1 MTFHSANMT
10 GNAPAQSSVHEM
22 QQRVISAFGGEN
34 VEKISKV
41 FERLREG
48 MVAGE
53 ICGKPL
59 ADAEAACLVEL
70 LERLGWVP
78 SFELFIQA
86 MPHFPEDFG
95 ITDLREVCGRLG
107 FTSEETILNANEIEQ
122 SLLPGLVLDFGPD
135 PLIIV
140 HELAAGLV
148 LIDPLSGKRQP
159 LNSTKKLKL
168 VLFRPIVASAPN
180 GLNKSWFGLLR
191 RHFSKTFM
199 VLLGITFLINLMV
212 IATSLT
218 VMAIY
223 DSVLPAGAMDTLAA
237 IVLGVAVALMFELW
251 LRRVRAQAIGH
262 LAARIEYLIG
272 SSIFAKLTALPLDM
286 VANVPVGSQIAR
298 LKQFETIRDLVTG
311 ALVTVGLEIP
321 FVFLFTGFLFLM
333 GGPLGFVPAVLIACY
348 TLIAFLMFPIVRR
361 LTAEA
366 SNERSIQYRLVLDT
380 LSNLRTIRS
389 LGCEEF
395 WLERIS
401 DGSVKFSRAKRKARE
416 ANRILSTL
424 SSAAVPLTGGAT
436 VFLGSLM
443 VMDQTLTVGSLIASM
458 IVVWRIITP
467 VQQGMLLLSGYA
479 DLSRQISQLDRLMA
493 LPDEAGFEE
502 NKVHKMLVGAVGFE
516 RLTFRY
522 RDTIE
527 PSLLGVQL
535 DIGAGELVAIGGSS
549 GAGKTTFLRMILNL
563 YQPQS
568 GAVTIDG
575 KNIRQIPVSAIR
587 SAIGYVPQI
596 PSSFHGTIAQN
607 LRLGAPAASDKEL
620 SDLAAEFGVLE
631 SILELPN
638 GFDSPLHEF
647 EKMRMAQGLMQV
659 LSLMQA
665 LLRRPSILLL
675 DEPAKSLD
683 PELEQAFLRILEKLR
698 GNTTTIMVT
707 HRPSHMRIA
716 DRVIMFDRG
725 QVVQNGPP
733 QPEEQKVP
741 A

>member
-1 MTFHSANMT
+1 MTFQPGNMT

-22 QQRVISAFGGEN
+22 QQRVLSAFGGEE
-34 VEKISKV
+34 VEKTSKV
-41 FERLREG
+41 FERLRKG

-78 SFELFIQA
+78 SIELFIQA

-95 ITDLREVCGRLG
+95 VTDLREVCGRLG

-122 SLLPGLVLDFGPD
+122 GLLPGLVLDIGPN
-135 PLIIV
+135 PMIID
-140 HELAAGLV
+140 HELATGLV
-148 LIDPLSGKRQP
+148 LIDPLSGQKQP
-159 LNSTKKLKL
+159 LHSTKKLKL
-168 VLFRPIVASAPN
+168 VLFRPIAAKDPN
-180 GLNKSWFGLLR
+180 GMNKSWFGVLR
-191 RHFSKTFM
+191 RHFNKTFLL
-199 VLLGITFLINLMV
+199 LLGLTFLINMMV

-237 IVLGVAVALMFELW
+237 IVFGVAVAFLCELW
-251 LRRVRAQAIGH
+251 LRRVRARTIGY
-262 LAARIEYLIG
+262 LAARLEYLIS
-272 SSIFAKLTALPLDM
+272 SSIFAKLIALPLDM

-321 FVFLFTGFLFLM
+321 FVFLFIGFLFLM
-333 GGPLGFVPAVLIACY
+333 GGPLGFVPVALIGVYA
-348 TLIAFLMFPIVRR
+348 LVALLMFPIVRR
-361 LTAEA
+361 LSAEA
-366 SNERSIQYRLVLDT
+366 SHERSEQYRLVLDT

-395 WLERIS
+395 WLARIS
-401 DGSVKFSRAKRKARE
+401 DGSVKLSRAKRNARE

-436 VFLGSLM
+436 VFLGALM
-443 VMDQTLTVGSLIASM
+443 VMDQTLTVGSLIACM

-479 DLSRQISQLDRLMA
+479 DLSRQVSQLDRLMA
-493 LPDEAGFEE
+493 MPDEVGIEDHT
-502 NKVHKMLVGAVGFE
+502 VHKTLVGALGFE

-587 SAIGYVPQI
+587 SAIGYVPQT

-607 LRLGAPAASDKEL
+607 LRLAAPAASDTEL
-620 SDLAAEFGVLE
+620 HELAAEFGVLE

-638 GFDSPLHEF
+638 GFDSHLHEF
-647 EKMRMAQGLMQV
+647 EQMRMAQGLMQV

-665 LLRRPSILLL
+665 LLRRPAILLL

-683 PELEQAFLRILEKLR
+683 PVLEQAFLKVLERLR
-698 GNTTTIMVT
+698 GKTTTIMVT
-707 HRPSHMRIA
+707 HRPSHMRMA
-716 DRVIMFDRG
+716 DRVIIFDRG